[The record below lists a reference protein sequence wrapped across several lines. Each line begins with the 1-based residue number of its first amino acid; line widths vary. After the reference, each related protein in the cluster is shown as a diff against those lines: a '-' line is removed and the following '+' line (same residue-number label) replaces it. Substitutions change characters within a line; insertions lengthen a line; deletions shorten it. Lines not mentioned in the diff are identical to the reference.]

1 MLNSKLKLSSKSLLS
16 RLRSTLPSL
25 SSRTLTDATTDVVST
40 SDADSHETATHD
52 HVFNS
57 QLQKRLHTSLL
68 GLVLS
73 RLIGTVV
80 LTTASELV
88 LSPKRIQSSKKR
100 NTETPSS
107 PAETVTS
114 KILPPRS
121 LPGRLKSLNGRL
133 LLKRLSTKRLSVLS
147 QRATVELQQLK
158 IKSMLSTV
166 YSNNKLNNGSTKSNN
181 DFLPKLLPSTPEL
194 PTASPHGSPEL
205 MLSSTASR
213 LSSML
218 ALPRKTQ
225 RLSATSHVLQPE
237 SLPNVPA
244 SKLC

>member
-1 MLNSKLKLSSKSLLS
+1 MGRAYSTRFTPVSQSQPTTMLPS

-40 SDADSHETATHD
+40 LDADSHETATHD

-57 QLQKRLHTSLL
+57 QLQKRLRTSLL
-68 GLVLS
+68 VLVLS

-107 PAETVTS
+107 PAEIVTS

-121 LPGRLKSLNGRL
+121 LPGRLKSLSGRL

-147 QRATVELQQLK
+147 QRATVELHQLK
-158 IKSMLSTV
+158 IKSMLSTL

-181 DFLPKLLPSTPEL
+181 DFLPKLLLSTPEL

-205 MLSSTASR
+205 M
-213 LSSML
+213 
-218 ALPRKTQ
+218 
-225 RLSATSHVLQPE
+225 
-237 SLPNVPA
+237 
-244 SKLC
+244 

>member
-40 SDADSHETATHD
+40 SDADSHETATLD
-52 HVFNS
+52 QVFNS

-68 GLVLS
+68 VL
-73 RLIGTVV
+73 V

-121 LPGRLKSLNGRL
+121 LPRRLKSLNGRL

-147 QRATVELQQLK
+147 QRATVELHQLK
-158 IKSMLSTV
+158 IKSMLSTL
-166 YSNNKLNNGSTKSNN
+166 YSNNKLNNGSTKSNI
-181 DFLPKLLPSTPEL
+181 DFLPKLLLSTPEL

-205 MLSSTASR
+205 TLSSPASR

-237 SLPNVPA
+237 SLPNVPT
-244 SKLC
+244 

>member
-1 MLNSKLKLSSKSLLS
+1 MLNSQLKLSSKSLLS

-40 SDADSHETATHD
+40 SDVDSHETATHD

-57 QLQKRLHTSLL
+57 QLQKRLHTLL
-68 GLVLS
+68 VLVLS

-88 LSPKRIQSSKKR
+88 LSPKRIQFSKKR

-147 QRATVELQQLK
+147 QRATVELHQLK
-158 IKSMLSTV
+158 IKSMLSTL

-205 MLSSTASR
+205 TLSSPASR
-213 LSSML
+213 LNSML